1 MEGGD
6 EIERLV
12 VRTADGKE
20 VVVVAETIRTVGR
33 FAMRSEGGRPSMR
46 CQLGKEGL
54 ILAQQVRY
62 RGVMEFEVEDD
73 EEDASEDEEGGA
85 NDRADRLRL

>member
-12 VRTADGKE
+12 VRTADGEE
-20 VVVVAETIRTVGR
+20 VVVVTETIRTIGR
-33 FAMRSEGGRPSMR
+33 FALRSEGGRSSMR
-46 CQLGKEGL
+46 CELGEEGL
-54 ILAQQVRY
+54 VLPQQVRY

-73 EEDASEDEEGGA
+73 DEDAGEDEDGGA
-85 NDRADRLRL
+85 NDRADRLRY

>member
-1 MEGGD
+1 
-6 EIERLV
+6 
-12 VRTADGKE
+12 
-20 VVVVAETIRTVGR
+20 
-33 FAMRSEGGRPSMR
+33 MR